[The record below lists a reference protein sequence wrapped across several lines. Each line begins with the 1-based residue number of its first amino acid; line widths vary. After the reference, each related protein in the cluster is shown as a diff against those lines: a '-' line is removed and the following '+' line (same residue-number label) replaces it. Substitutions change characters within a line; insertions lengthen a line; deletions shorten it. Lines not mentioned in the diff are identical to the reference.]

1 MFKKIRLLVIFGS
14 IEGGKEV
21 IDTLGHGGDLA
32 PVGFSI
38 AVLVGAGHL
47 GGSEVVL
54 NSVLLGIGGDQLLAS
69 FVVDTVG
76 NLADCLFKP
85 VFGFHCC

>member
-1 MFKKIRLLVIFGS
+1 MFKEIRLLVIFGS

-21 IDTLGHGGDLA
+21 IDALGHGGDLA
-32 PVGFSI
+32 PVGLSI
-38 AVLVGAGHL
+38 TVLVGAGHL

-54 NSVLLGIGGDQLLAS
+54 NSVLLGIGGDQFLAS